1 MSRTERFKSAER
13 GDLTTILPWLME
25 YTEGT
30 ATRLRGAAHEATDAA
45 KFERAA
51 SAWRHQG
58 GITVVARW
66 FLAEPRAPGNE
77 TTWTIV
83 EAKFP
88 EEDRTSV
95 QAAAAAARVASVTE
109 PEEGSGPTW
118 RPEGEFNPQVAFEVI
133 YSHNILSGAES
144 DGLRFSHLQPI
155 IRTKFGQEYF
165 GAGIEAFSRRMVNE
179 PDAFPPEFWELFL
192 QSNFTALG
200 GKCRPVCVGMT
211 WRRLIAAG
219 TMTEW
224 RPRMEELNLE
234 ARQYGVGVSGGVE
247 PVALRA

>member
-30 ATRLRGAAHEATDAA
+30 ATRLRGAARKATDAA

-51 SAWRHQG
+51 RACRHQG
-58 GITVVARW
+58 GITVAARS
-66 FLAEPRAPGNE
+66 LLTEPCTPGNE
-77 TTWTIV
+77 ATWTTAK
-83 EAKFP
+83 AKFP
-88 EEDRTSV
+88 EDRNSV

-234 ARQYGVGVSGGVE
+234 ARQWVGVSGGVE
-247 PVALRA
+247 HVALRA